1 MTAKSWKNTL
11 KSCSEILPFFA
22 LLPWAAQ
29 KAKTEELMFL
39 IDQLYIKL
47 EFGHTKPQ
55 TENDSLQFD
64 KIKLCIFK
72 SNEYNM
78 LWASAHSFSCNC
90 FKFSPISQAVVLG
103 LNFNG
108 FPLWH
113 LKEVHRGG
121 NSSLLLLTYDN
132 FPLGTIHKIHLITPA
147 EAKIICD
154 KNAPV
159 VDIVMSKTSMSWKS
173 IWIYLKS
180 QIELWNLKIYFKY
193 GPCGVV
199 PCVLGQTIG
208 PL

>member
-1 MTAKSWKNTL
+1 MFQNVSYRPETSIKKSLYRPTVYKTGVWTHKTTNWKWFIT
-11 KSCSEILPFFA
+11 I
-22 LLPWAAQ
+22 WQ
-29 KAKTEELMFL
+29 
-39 IDQLYIKL
+39 DQ
-47 EFGHTKPQ
+47 T
-55 TENDSLQFD
+55 
-64 KIKLCIFK
+64 IFK
-72 SNEYNM
+72 SNKYNM
-78 LWASAHSFSCNC
+78 LWSSAHSFSCNC

-113 LKEVHRGG
+113 LKGVHRGG

-193 GPCGVV
+193 EPCGVV
-199 PCVLGQTIG
+199 PCVCIQ
-208 PL
+208 